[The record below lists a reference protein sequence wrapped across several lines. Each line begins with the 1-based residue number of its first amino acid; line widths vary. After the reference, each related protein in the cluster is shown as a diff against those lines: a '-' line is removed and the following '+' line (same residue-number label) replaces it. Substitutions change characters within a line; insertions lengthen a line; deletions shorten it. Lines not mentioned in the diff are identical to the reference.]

1 LAQPYSHPVLATRFA
16 SRRGALELEVAF
28 TAAPGATT
36 VLVGESGAGKTST
49 LRILAGLDPAER
61 GHVALDEEV
70 WLDSETG
77 RWVPA
82 WERDVGYVSQDY
94 ALFPHLSV
102 VDNIAFGLEAQ
113 RLSSATTRERVE
125 AAMQQ
130 VGIAT
135 LGDRRPGQLSGGQ
148 QQRVALAR
156 ALVLRPRL
164 LLLDEPL
171 SALDLKTRRQVRTEL
186 RWILKGLSCITIY
199 VTHSPLEA
207 LLFGDQIVVLHHGR
221 VSQHGSRDELLRYP
235 RSRYVAELMGTNLFE
250 GALVHP
256 ERSEEPV
263 LHSAEGGLSLVSE
276 SGAGEVFAL
285 VDPTDITLYREPPA
299 GGGSA
304 QNLFAGPIL
313 EVVPQPPAG
322 DRVRV
327 VLGTQP
333 VLVAEVTREAV
344 AGLALREGDR
354 VFASFKATGVRVYK

>member
-1 LAQPYSHPVLATRFA
+1 VLATSFA

-28 TAAPGATT
+28 AAPARATT

-49 LRILAGLDPAER
+49 LRILAGLDLPKR
-61 GHVALDEEV
+61 GRLALDEEV

-77 RWVPA
+77 RCIPA
-82 WERDVGYVSQDY
+82 WERDIGYVSQDY

-102 VDNIAFGLEAQ
+102 TDNIAFGLKAQ
-113 RLSSATTRERVE
+113 GLGSATIRERVE
-125 AAMQQ
+125 GAMDQISI
-130 VGIAT
+130 GT
-135 LGDRRPGQLSGGQ
+135 LGDRRPAQLSGGQ

-186 RWILKGLSCITIY
+186 RGILQRLSCVTIY

-221 VSQHGSRDELLRYP
+221 VSQCGSRDELLRYP

-250 GALVHP
+250 GTLVP
-256 ERSEEPV
+256 AGRLEGSF
-263 LHSAEGGLSLVSE
+263 LHTAEGGLSLEVANGSE
-276 SGAGEVFAL
+276 GVFAL

-299 GGGSA
+299 GGASA

-313 EVVPQPPAG
+313 EMVPEPPAG
-322 DRVRV
+322 ERVRV
-327 VLGTQP
+327 VLGTHP

-344 AGLALREGDR
+344 SALALRDGDQ
-354 VFASFKATGVRVYK
+354 VFASFKATGVRVYR

>member
-1 LAQPYSHPVLATRFA
+1 LA
-16 SRRGALELEVAF
+16 VAF
-28 TAAPGATT
+28 TAGPGATT

-49 LRILAGLDPAER
+49 LRILAGLDSPER
-61 GHVALDEEV
+61 GRLALDDEI

-77 RWVPA
+77 RCLAA

-102 VDNIAFGLEAQ
+102 AENIGFGLREQ
-113 RLSSATTRERVE
+113 RLGSARIRERVR
-125 AAMQQ
+125 AAMDQT
-130 VGIAT
+130 GIGA
-135 LGDRRPGQLSGGQ
+135 LGDRRPHHLSGGQ

-156 ALVLRPRL
+156 ALALQPRL

-186 RWILKGLSCITIY
+186 RLILRRLSCVTVY

-221 VSQHGSRDELLRYP
+221 VSQLGSREELLRYP

-250 GALVHP
+250 GTLIPAGQT
-256 ERSEEPV
+256 EGSI
-263 LHSAEGGLSLVSE
+263 LHTGEGSLSLAPK
-276 SGAGEVFAL
+276 AGPGDVFAL
-285 VDPTDITLYREPPA
+285 VDPTDITLYREPPP
-299 GGGSA
+299 GGASA

-313 EVVPQPPAG
+313 EVVPEPPAG
-322 DRVRV
+322 ERVRV
-327 VLGTQP
+327 VVGADPL
-333 VLVAEVTREAV
+333 LVAEVTQEAV

-354 VFASFKATGVRVYK
+354 IFASFKATGVRVYR